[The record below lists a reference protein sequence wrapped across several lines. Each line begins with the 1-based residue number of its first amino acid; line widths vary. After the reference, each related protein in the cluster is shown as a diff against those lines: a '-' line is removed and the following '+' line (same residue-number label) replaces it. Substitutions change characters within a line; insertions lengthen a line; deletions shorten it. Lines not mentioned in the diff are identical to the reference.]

1 MRAGTGNEIY
11 FTWPYAILT
20 NVIVYVKHIGLL
32 SLGMAWGAS
41 TSPQIFSMYI
51 GKKGH
56 ILLENINI
64 F

>member
-32 SLGMAWGAS
+32 SLGMAWGGEYF
-41 TSPQIFSMYI
+41 PPNF
-51 GKKGH
+51 
-56 ILLENINI
+56 
-64 F
+64 